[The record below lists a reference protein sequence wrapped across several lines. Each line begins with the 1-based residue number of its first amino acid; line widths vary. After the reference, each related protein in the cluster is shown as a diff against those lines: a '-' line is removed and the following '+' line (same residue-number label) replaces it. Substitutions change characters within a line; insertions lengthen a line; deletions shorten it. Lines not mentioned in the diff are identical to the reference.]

1 MGQNRLKVGL
11 FVTVSFF
18 LFASA
23 LLWLAGS
30 RFFQPVDTYTIL
42 FAESVSGLLPGAAVE
57 YQGITVG
64 KVEALGLTQDTP
76 PRAQVRIALQPGT
89 PIRQDTTAHL
99 IGSFVTGIRYIE
111 LAGGSSAAPVL
122 DPGAIIPVQ
131 RGGLEEFRDR
141 AGAIAERLIDTLM
154 RIEQGVLSEQ
164 NLTAVTNFLRNMSL
178 LAGDLRTSLEEV
190 STPDT
195 RLALRQMVDNLAQ
208 AAEGLRTTTE
218 AINTIR
224 EDLFKDGTA
233 MMVQIRET
241 AAVTEELASDVRRLT
256 QHVDDVVIDNRE
268 EVRQLLVNLS
278 NTSLELRE
286 LSESLR
292 NDPSSVVWGT
302 TVSAK
307 EIPDPE

>member
-11 FVTVSFF
+11 FVTVSF
-18 LFASA
+18 LLLAGS

-30 RFFQPVDTYTIL
+30 RFLQPVDTYSIL
-42 FAESVSGLLPGAAVE
+42 FVESVSGLLPGAAVE
-57 YQGITVG
+57 YQGVTVG
-64 KVEALGLTQDTP
+64 KVETIGLTQDTP
-76 PRAQVRIALQPGT
+76 PRARVTVALQPGT

-122 DPGAIIPVQ
+122 EPGAVIPVQ

-141 AGAIAERLIDTLM
+141 AGAISERLLDTLT

-178 LAGDLRTSLEEV
+178 LAEDLRTSLDEV

-195 RLALRQMVDNLAQ
+195 RQALRTMVDNLAQ
-208 AAEGLRTTTE
+208 AAAGIKSATD

-224 EDLFKDGTA
+224 GDLYNDGRT
-233 MMVQIRET
+233 MMVQIRQT
-241 AAVTEELASDVRRLT
+241 AAVTAKLANEVRQLT
-256 QHVDDVVIDNRE
+256 QHVDDVVVENRHE
-268 EVRQLLVNLS
+268 LKQLLANLS
-278 NTSLELRE
+278 NTSHELRE

-292 NDPSSVVWGT
+292 EDPSAIVWGT

-307 EIPDPE
+307 EIPDP

>member
-1 MGQNRLKVGL
+1 MGQDRLKVGL

-30 RFFQPVDTYTIL
+30 RFFQSVDTYTIL

-57 YQGITVG
+57 YQGVTIG
-64 KVEALGLTQDTP
+64 KVETLGLTQDAP
-76 PRAQVRIALQPGT
+76 PRAQVTIALQPGT

-122 DPGAIIPVQ
+122 DPGAVIPVQ

-141 AGAIAERLIDTLM
+141 ASAIAERLLDTLT
-154 RIEQGVLSEQ
+154 RIEQGVLSQ
-164 NLTAVTNFLRNMSL
+164 NNLTAVTDFLRNMSL
-178 LAGDLRTSLEEV
+178 LTKDLRTSLAEV

-195 RLALRQMVDNLAQ
+195 RLALRQMVDN
-208 AAEGLRTTTE
+208 R
-218 AINTIR
+218 
-224 EDLFKDGTA
+224 
-233 MMVQIRET
+233 
-241 AAVTEELASDVRRLT
+241 
-256 QHVDDVVIDNRE
+256 H
-268 EVRQLLVNLS
+268 EVRQLLSNLS
-278 NTSLELRE
+278 HTSYELRE
-286 LSESLR
+286 LSVSLR
-292 NDPSSVVWGT
+292 TDPSSLIWGT

-307 EIPDPE
+307 EIPDP

>member
-1 MGQNRLKVGL
+1 MGQDRVKVGL
-11 FVTVSFF
+11 FVTLSFF

-42 FAESVSGLLPGAAVE
+42 FTESVSGLLPGAAVE
-57 YQGITVG
+57 YQGVTVG
-64 KVEALGLTQDTP
+64 KVETIGLTQDTP
-76 PRAQVRIALQPGT
+76 PRAQVAIALQPGT

-111 LAGGSSAAPVL
+111 LAGGSSVAPIL
-122 DPGAIIPVQ
+122 DPGAVIPVQ

-141 AGAIAERLIDTLM
+141 AGAIAERLLDTLT
-154 RIEQGVLSEQ
+154 RIEQGVLSEH
-164 NLTAVTNFLRNMSL
+164 NLTALTDFLKNMSRL
-178 LAGDLRTSLEEV
+178 TQDLRTSLAEV

-195 RLALRQMVDNLAQ
+195 RLALRQMVENLAQ
-208 AAEGLRTTTE
+208 AAAGLKSATA

-224 EDLFKDGTA
+224 EELFQDGKA
-233 MMVQIRET
+233 MLVQIRHT
-241 AAVTEELASDVRRLT
+241 AEATADLANDVRRLT
-256 QHVDDVVIDNRE
+256 QHVDELVVDNRQ
-268 EVRQLLVNLS
+268 EVRQVLSNLS
-278 NTSLELRE
+278 HTSHELRE

-292 NDPSSVVWGT
+292 ADPSSLVWGP

-307 EIPDPE
+307 EIPDP